1 MAKSTIKLYGNIS
14 QWNYNSAE
22 DMVARLDEAA
32 KISDEV
38 DIHIHSYGGSVIEG
52 NVICN
57 AIKKCNKKVNAYID
71 GIAAS
76 MSSIVA
82 MYATKIYMSE
92 NAFLMI
98 HAPAGM
104 TEGRGTIQEHQTT
117 IKILTAM
124 ERNFLKALMA
134 RSSKDENTVKQWL
147 ESDTWFSAEEALA
160 MGLIDGIVDPV
171 AKDVDRLTIETATA
185 VSVEAAYNQYTA
197 ALTAAD
203 TQKPINSNPKNQ
215 MNKELLIKTMGLT
228 GVTADSSEAEIEAAL
243 IASHNANQQAVT
255 AANAKIK
262 SQHDAQITAAI
273 NAFKGKITTEQE
285 TSFREIGEKCGI
297 ETMQA
302 ALKPL
307 SEQRSFSD
315 MIAGVT
321 TAGASTSS
329 TSWDFDAWQKNDP
342 VGLDKMSKDN
352 YDAFNALYMA
362 KFGANAPK

>member
-1 MAKSTIKLYGNIS
+1 MAKATIKLYGNIA
-14 QWNYNSAE
+14 QWNYNSAQ

-32 KISDEV
+32 KTSDEIN
-38 DIHIHSYGGSVIEG
+38 IHIHSYGGSVIEG

-57 AIKKCNKKVNAYID
+57 AIKKCEKKVNAYVD

-82 MYATKIYMSE
+82 MYASKVYMSE

-104 TEGRGTIQEHQTT
+104 TDGRGTIKEHQTT

-134 RSSKDENTVKQWL
+134 RSGKDEATVIKWL
-147 ESDTWFSAEEALA
+147 ENDTWFSAEEALE

-171 AKDVDRLTIETATA
+171 AKDVDRLAIESATA

-197 ALTAAD
+197 ALATAE
-203 TQKPINSNPKNQ
+203 TQKPIIKKPKNQ

-243 IASHNANQQAVT
+243 IAKHNSDQQAIT
-255 AANAKIK
+255 TANALVK

-273 NAFKGKITTEQE
+273 TACKGKITIEQE
-285 TSFREIGEKCGI
+285 ASFREIGEKCGI

-315 MIAGVT
+315 MIAGTT

-329 TSWDFDAWQKNDP
+329 ASWDFDAWQKNDP

-352 YDAFNALYMA
+352 YDAFNALYKV